1 MEAFLWRGCK
11 ETGTPMKYPNGNP
24 SSPAPP
30 ERGDPFFELA
40 SECPVEAWLQ
50 VLGHRWIAL
59 ILYHLSLNPLR
70 FSDLQAAL
78 PTLSAKVLAD
88 RLSELSRRE
97 LVIAADSGQSRRYV
111 LTSKGVALIPILH
124 AIEQWSR
131 DYPIASAPCI
141 GQIRF

>member
-1 MEAFLWRGCK
+1 MS
-11 ETGTPMKYPNGNP
+11 YPNGNQL
-24 SSPAPP
+24 SAVQP
-30 ERGDPFFELA
+30 EKGDPFFELA

-59 ILYHLSLNPLR
+59 ILYHLSLNALR

-88 RLSELSRRE
+88 RLSELSKRG
-97 LVIAADSGQSRRYV
+97 LVVGTDSAQARRYA
-111 LTSKGVALIPILH
+111 LTPKGIALMPILH
-124 AIEQWSR
+124 GIEQWSR
-131 DYPIASAPCI
+131 EYPIEALPCI